1 MHNSTGSQAML
12 RSRRQQG
19 SGSVAALSEG
29 SQAQGEHPGALGVQ
43 PPWGAGTASRPHHT
57 ASWAG
62 ELAGLKANRPS
73 SVSFQLEQVPRL
85 AKEMGQ
91 PEGGQHD
98 PVSGGTDSDHRKL
111 TVKPHP
117 QSVSLGWFQ
126 EIPSIIGS
134 TPSSTDPIPNSP
146 LPSHTSR
153 QLRLP

>member
-1 MHNSTGSQAML
+1 ML

-29 SQAQGEHPGALGVQ
+29 SQSQALGEHPCALGVQ
-43 PPWGAGTASRPHHT
+43 SPGGAGTASHPHHA

-85 AKEMGQ
+85 AKEVGQ

-98 PVSGGTDSDHRKL
+98 PVSGGTDSDHGKL

-117 QSVSLGWFQ
+117 QSVSPRMVPGNPLHHRKRFQ
-126 EIPSIIGS
+126 QHRP
-134 TPSSTDPIPNSP
+134 DP
-146 LPSHTSR
+146 
-153 QLRLP
+153 